1 MENRKREP
9 KSETRCGCLARFV
22 VRFVAYT
29 GRWHVALFVESHN
42 HDCLDPR
49 LVGFLPTHRKMAEAD
64 ASQMNNMKD
73 AGISTPHIYAM
84 LANQAGGYENVNYT
98 LRDMYNEIAR
108 RRRHVLGDAR
118 AALRYLKNQ
127 KSEDTNLY
135 YEHIVDAKGVLRA
148 LFWCDGRSQLDYE
161 VFGDVLAFD
170 ATYKKNKYLCPVVV
184 FSGVN
189 HHNQTVVFG
198 SALVTDE
205 SKEVYVW
212 LLQQLLAA
220 MKGKAPVSVITDG
233 APSMRFAIETVFPN
247 AHHRLC
253 AWHLIRNATSNVG
266 NPKFTSMFKKCML
279 GDYEIS
285 VFEQKWF
292 GMVEEFGV
300 AEKNWIIDMYEK
312 RHMWATAHIRG
323 KFFAGFRTT
332 SRCEGLHSIIAKYVK
347 SQYNLV
353 DFIKHFKRC
362 LTYLRYKEVEAD
374 YVSISGLPVLKTALE
389 PLERSASNFYT
400 REIFFI
406 FRGMLVRAARM
417 KVVQDVAFDSFVLY
431 TISKYGS
438 LNSSWEV
445 SVDNERTKFNC
456 SCLRMDSFGIPCEH
470 IVCVLVFLN
479 ILELPKSLVLT
490 RWSKNAKTST
500 FDSSGVTWE
509 SIILSQYGCLMDWCR
524 QLSYVASRRQER
536 FHLVRDTVMSLIED
550 FKIEDEQ
557 EKQVGAEADYSDGIF
572 PKNPQNCRSKCRPGE
587 KVKRKPQ
594 RCSICRME
602 GHNKKSCPLAKDI
615 QQQTNATSYGINR
628 NHVEEGLDADAEME
642 FWASDLE
649 EDYEEQ
655 EFWAGDSDASAD
667 MELSEEFSM

>member
-1 MENRKREP
+1 
-9 KSETRCGCLARFV
+9 
-22 VRFVAYT
+22 
-29 GRWHVALFVESHN
+29 
-42 HDCLDPR
+42 
-49 LVGFLPTHRKMAEAD
+49 
-64 ASQMNNMKD
+64 
-73 AGISTPHIYAM
+73 
-84 LANQAGGYENVNYT
+84 
-98 LRDMYNEIAR
+98 
-108 RRRHVLGDAR
+108 
-118 AALRYLKNQ
+118 
-127 KSEDTNLY
+127 
-135 YEHIVDAKGVLRA
+135 
-148 LFWCDGRSQLDYE
+148 
-161 VFGDVLAFD
+161 
-170 ATYKKNKYLCPVVV
+170 
-184 FSGVN
+184 
-189 HHNQTVVFG
+189 
-198 SALVTDE
+198 
-205 SKEVYVW
+205 
-212 LLQQLLAA
+212 
-220 MKGKAPVSVITDG
+220 
-233 APSMRFAIETVFPN
+233 
-247 AHHRLC
+247 
-253 AWHLIRNATSNVG
+253 
-266 NPKFTSMFKKCML
+266 MFKKGML

-323 KFFAGFRTT
+323 KFFVGFRTT

-374 YVSISGLPVLKTALE
+374 YVSISGLPVLKTTLE
-389 PLERSASNFYT
+389 HLE
-400 REIFFI
+400 
-406 FRGMLVRAARM
+406 RAARM

-524 QLSYVASRRQER
+524 QLSYVTSRRQER

-557 EKQVGAEADYSDGIF
+557 EKQVGAEADDSDGIF
-572 PKNPQNCRSKCRPGE
+572 PKNPQNCRSKCRLGE

-594 RCSICRME
+594 QCSICRME

-615 QQQTNATSYGINR
+615 QQQTNATSCGINR
-628 NHVEEGLDADAEME
+628 NHVEEGLDADAEMD
-642 FWASDLE
+642 FGHLILKKIMKNKSFG
-649 EDYEEQ
+649 Q
-655 EFWAGDSDASAD
+655 EILMQVPTWNLVKSSRC
-667 MELSEEFSM
+667 SII

>member
-1 MENRKREP
+1 MEHAPDNGGSNGSFNSGTRE
-9 KSETRCGCLARFV
+9 
-22 VRFVAYT
+22 VRPPDLEVDDKMEERVF
-29 GRWHVALFVESHN
+29 FDEMIEES
-42 HDCLDPR
+42 DDTEEFQ
-49 LVGFLPTHRKMAEAD
+49 GMYQDEIEQEA
-64 ASQMNNMKD
+64 
-73 AGISTPHIYAM
+73 
-84 LANQAGGYENVNYT
+84 VN
-98 LRDMYNEIAR
+98 
-108 RRRHVLGDAR
+108 
-118 AALRYLKNQ
+118 
-127 KSEDTNLY
+127 SEDLGEQEFQAMFDGNDFSHEVDELY
-135 YEHIVDAKGVLRA
+135 RIEDI
-148 LFWCDGRSQLDYE
+148 E
-161 VFGDVLAFD
+161 
-170 ATYKKNKYLCPVVV
+170 NI
-184 FSGVN
+184 
-189 HHNQTVVFG
+189 
-198 SALVTDE
+198 
-205 SKEVYVW
+205 
-212 LLQQLLAA
+212 A
-220 MKGKAPVSVITDG
+220 M
-233 APSMRFAIETVFPN
+233 
-247 AHHRLC
+247 
-253 AWHLIRNATSNVG
+253 
-266 NPKFTSMFKKCML
+266 
-279 GDYEIS
+279 
-285 VFEQKWF
+285 
-292 GMVEEFGV
+292 
-300 AEKNWIIDMYEK
+300 
-312 RHMWATAHIRG
+312 
-323 KFFAGFRTT
+323 
-332 SRCEGLHSIIAKYVK
+332 
-347 SQYNLV
+347 V
-353 DFIKHFKRC
+353 DFLNI
-362 LTYLRYKEVEAD
+362 
-374 YVSISGLPVLKTALE
+374 ILKTALE

>member
-9 KSETRCGCLARFV
+9 KSETHCGCLARFV

-29 GRWHVALFVESHN
+29 RRWHVALFVESHN

-84 LANQAGGYENVNYT
+84 LANQAGGYKNINYT

-108 RRRHVLGDAR
+108 GRRH
-118 AALRYLKNQ
+118 
-127 KSEDTNLY
+127 
-135 YEHIVDAKGVLRA
+135 
-148 LFWCDGRSQLDYE
+148 
-161 VFGDVLAFD
+161 
-170 ATYKKNKYLCPVVV
+170 
-184 FSGVN
+184 
-189 HHNQTVVFG
+189 
-198 SALVTDE
+198 
-205 SKEVYVW
+205 
-212 LLQQLLAA
+212 
-220 MKGKAPVSVITDG
+220 
-233 APSMRFAIETVFPN
+233 
-247 AHHRLC
+247 
-253 AWHLIRNATSNVG
+253 
-266 NPKFTSMFKKCML
+266 
-279 GDYEIS
+279 
-285 VFEQKWF
+285 KWF
-292 GMVEEFGV
+292 GIVEEFGV

-400 REIFFI
+400 RELFFI
-406 FRGMLVRAARM
+406 FRPMLVRAARM
-417 KVVQDVAFDSFVLY
+417 KVVQDMAFDSFVLY

-456 SCLRMDSFGIPCEH
+456 SCLRMNSFEIPCEH
-470 IVCVLVFLN
+470 IVCVLGFLN

-490 RWSKNAKTST
+490 RWSKNAKKST

-536 FHLVRDTVMSLIED
+536 FHLVRETVMSLIED

-557 EKQVGAEADYSDGIF
+557 EKQVGAQADDSDGIF
-572 PKNPQNCRSKCRPGE
+572 PKNPQSCRSKCHPGE
-587 KVKRKPQ
+587 KIK
-594 RCSICRME
+594 
-602 GHNKKSCPLAKDI
+602 
-615 QQQTNATSYGINR
+615 
-628 NHVEEGLDADAEME
+628 
-642 FWASDLE
+642 
-649 EDYEEQ
+649 
-655 EFWAGDSDASAD
+655 
-667 MELSEEFSM
+667 